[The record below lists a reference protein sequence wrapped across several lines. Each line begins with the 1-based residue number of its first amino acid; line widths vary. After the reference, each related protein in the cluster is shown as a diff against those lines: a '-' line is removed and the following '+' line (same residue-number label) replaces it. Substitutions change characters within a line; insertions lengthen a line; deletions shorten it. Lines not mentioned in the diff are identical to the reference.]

1 MQPCIMGDGNFGHSE
16 AVHERKRGEKAMHA
30 FKKRYGLNDPPTKHH
45 KATTGIVH
53 AVMDDCITNRIA
65 DPR

>member
-1 MQPCIMGDGNFGHSE
+1 
-16 AVHERKRGEKAMHA
+16 VHERKRGEKAMHA